1 MIRLARDR
9 RAEAIHQDFRG
20 DEPLNRLLTLLGE
33 VREQVAAGAPVKP
46 KIPSKW
52 KDSKDQLLR
61 ESQGKCAYCET
72 QVTTTYYGDVE
83 HYRPKKVYW
92 WLAYVYDNYLA
103 SCAICNQ
110 RYKGADFAISGPQM
124 PGPVLTGAET
134 PDELAALALRFAPDP
149 LDSLAVSGF
158 EAAHRAEAPL
168 IPNPYIDDP
177 EQVFAWEV
185 FEGIEEVLLIPRPD
199 VPGAADIVAASER
212 IFGLNRP
219 DLKRQ
224 RYNQWENYR
233 LAVSVVEDA
242 GASAAVRALG
252 QELIDSLVT
261 SDSVYAGMVR
271 YFEAQRAI
279 S

>member
-9 RAEAIHQDFRG
+9 RAEAIHRDFRG

-33 VREQVAAGAPVKP
+33 VREQVAAGDPVKP

-134 PDELAALALRFAPDP
+134 PDDLAALARRFAPDP
-149 LDSLAVSGF
+149 LDPLAVSAF
-158 EAAHRAEAPL
+158 EAAHRAEAPQ

-185 FEGIEEVLLIPRPD
+185 FEGIEEVLLIPRPG